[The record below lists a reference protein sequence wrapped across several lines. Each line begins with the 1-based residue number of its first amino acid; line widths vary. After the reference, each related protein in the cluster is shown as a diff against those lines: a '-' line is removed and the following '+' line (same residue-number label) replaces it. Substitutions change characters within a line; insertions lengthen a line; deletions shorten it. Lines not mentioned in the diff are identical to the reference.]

1 MFSYSGGRIN
11 TLAKNNTQM
20 KQLLTLLLA
29 LLTIWSKEV
38 SAQGNRKAPNV
49 LIIFTDDQ
57 GYGDLGCYGH
67 PTIRTPHLDKMAYEG
82 QKWTN
87 FYVASNVCTPSRF
100 GLLTGRLPM
109 RAGMEGPNSRRV
121 FFPDSEGG
129 IPENEL
135 TIAELLK
142 TKQYNTACI
151 GKWHLGHLPQYSP
164 NANGFDYYYGIP
176 YSNDMDRNPAYAYE
190 RNQKT
195 NPDPQ
200 GFNVPIL
207 RNSVELE
214 RPADQSTITKRYTE
228 ESVKFIKQHK
238 SKPFFLYLAHS
249 MPHIPLFSNKDFAG
263 KSDRGLYGDV
273 IEEIDWSV
281 GEIFKTLKSEG
292 LDKNTYVIFTTDN
305 GPWLVYGENGGSA
318 GLLYGGKGTS
328 YEGGQRVPCIIWG
341 NGVKPGVVSKM
352 GSTLDLLPT
361 ISQLAGLSAPKD
373 RVLDGYDLSPVL
385 RGENKTPRDV
395 MYFYHAMELFAIRK
409 GAHKLYFQANN
420 PAGYPPKIETL
431 ENPRLI
437 NVLTDPSERF
447 NIADQNPALVDEL
460 KKLAQSHVETMEKA
474 PNQLLRIIKK

>member
-1 MFSYSGGRIN
+1 
-11 TLAKNNTQM
+11 M
-20 KQLLTLLLA
+20 KLLLTLLLLLPA
-29 LLTIWSKEV
+29 LCPNQVL
-38 SAQGNRKAPNV
+38 AQPKQKAPNFI
-49 LIIFTDDQ
+49 IIFTDDQ

-67 PTIRTPHLDKMAYEG
+67 PTIRTPHLDQMAHEG

-109 RAGMEGPNSRRV
+109 RAGMEGPDSRRV

-129 IPENEL
+129 IPEKEL

-142 TKQYNTACI
+142 AKQYSTACI

-164 NANGFDYYYGIP
+164 NANGFDYYFGIP

-190 RNQKT
+190 RNQKM
-195 NPDPQ
+195 NPDPRA
-200 GFNVPIL
+200 FNVPIL
-207 RNSVELE
+207 RNGVEIE

-228 ESVKFIKQHK
+228 ESVNYIKQHK
-238 SKPFFLYLAHS
+238 SKPFLLYLAHS
-249 MPHIPLFSNKDFAG
+249 MPHIPLFSNKNFTG

-305 GPWLVYGENGGSA
+305 GPWLVFGENGGSA

-328 YEGGQRVPCIIWG
+328 YEGGQRVPCVIWG
-341 NGVKPGVVSKM
+341 KGVKPGVVSKM

-361 ISQLAGLSAPKD
+361 VCQLAGVTVPRD
-373 RVLDGYDLSPVL
+373 RTMDGYDLSPIL
-385 RGENKTPRDV
+385 RGEDKNPRDV
-395 MYFYHAMELFAIRK
+395 MYFYHAMDLFAVRQ
-409 GAHKLYFQANN
+409 GAYKLYFQSNN
-420 PAGYPPKIETL
+420 PVGYPPKIETL
-431 ENPRLI
+431 DKPRLV

-447 NIADQNPALVDEL
+447 NIAEQYPDIVEAL
-460 KKLAQSHVETMEKA
+460 KSLAQNHAATMEKA
-474 PNQLLRIIKK
+474 PNQLLRMTKK

>member
-1 MFSYSGGRIN
+1 
-11 TLAKNNTQM
+11 M
-20 KQLLTLLLA
+20 KSLFTLLLF
-29 LLTIWSKEV
+29 LPGLCCQTGV
-38 SAQGNRKAPNV
+38 AQQKQKSPNFI
-49 LIIFTDDQ
+49 IIFTDDQ

-67 PTIRTPHLDKMAYEG
+67 PTLRTPHLDRMAQQG

-87 FYVASNVCTPSRF
+87 FYVAANVCTPSRF
-100 GLLTGRLPM
+100 ALLTGRLPM
-109 RAGMEGPNSRRV
+109 RAGMEGPDSRRV

-142 TKQYNTACI
+142 TRQYSTACI

-176 YSNDMDRNPAYAYE
+176 YSNDMDRNPAYAYD

-195 NPDPQ
+195 NPDPR

-207 RNSVELE
+207 RNNQEIE

-228 ESVKFIKQHK
+228 ESIQFIRKNK

-263 KSDRGLYGDV
+263 KSERGLYGDV

-281 GEIFKTLKSEG
+281 GEIFKTLKAEG
-292 LDKNTYVIFTTDN
+292 LEKNTYVVFTTDN

-318 GLLYGGKGTS
+318 GLLFGGKGTS
-328 YEGGQRVPCIIWG
+328 YEGGQRVPCMVWG
-341 NGVKPGVVSKM
+341 PGVKPGVVSKM

-361 ISQLAGLSAPKD
+361 ICQLAGFPAPKD
-373 RVLDGYDLSPVL
+373 RKLDGYDLSPVF
-385 RGENKTPRDV
+385 RGENTQPRDV
-395 MYFYHAMELFAIRK
+395 MYFYHATELFAVRK
-409 GAHKLYFQANN
+409 GAYKLYFQSNN
-420 PAGYPPKIETL
+420 PMGYPPKIEKL
-431 ENPRLI
+431 EKPRLV

-447 NIADQNPALVDEL
+447 NVADQQPALVEEL
-460 KKLAQSHVETMEKA
+460 KKLADAHTATLEKV
-474 PNQLLRIIKK
+474 PNQLIRIAPK